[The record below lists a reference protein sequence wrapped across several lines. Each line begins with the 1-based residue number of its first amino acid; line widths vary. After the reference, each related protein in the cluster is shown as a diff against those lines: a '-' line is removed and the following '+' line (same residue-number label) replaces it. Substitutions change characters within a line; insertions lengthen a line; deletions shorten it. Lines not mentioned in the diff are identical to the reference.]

1 MQKLGTRKKTSTETS
16 RTPPDR
22 TQRAEYSCML
32 SFSRRGP
39 SAEQLK
45 FKGQNALDNADMR
58 AVINYCG
65 Y

>member
-45 FKGQNALDNADMR
+45 FKGQNALECAGKLIIV
-58 AVINYCG
+58 AIN
-65 Y
+65 